1 MKHLSLRL
9 LRGIGMFAQESRHRA
24 FLMLVVLGQVSFV
37 PIVIFGLTS
46 FIETGWTEG
55 SPYLLFRWDLIPW
68 ICWTGLFY
76 GVISL
81 ILATSMSG
89 WMPTTVAL
97 RGGWLA
103 SMGIR
108 GRSRDSRRVD
118 RSSTE
123 LSMSPFGQLATITSR
138 QRDRFDLIFIHGG
151 LQTLAIPIQAI
162 LIALPILS
170 IEYLPEELFREGST
184 LELVSLVY
192 LASLWIGLRIQ
203 VAYSD
208 KLVVPAT
215 VMRRFLGR
223 TAQLSWV
230 LPVIVYWFVARLI
243 LIFFLGVMGIDLTDQ
258 TIEFDI
264 LILEEILPIEQG
276 ADGTPLVDLIV
287 AMGVLPVATF
297 TTISVLA
304 GGYEI
309 PEWMDPSKMVG
320 NMRDELLPEGVS
332 DDFSY
337 PEKGP

>member
-1 MKHLSLRL
+1 
-9 LRGIGMFAQESRHRA
+9 
-24 FLMLVVLGQVSFV
+24 MLVVLGQVSFV

-46 FIETGWTEG
+46 LVETGWTEG

-68 ICWTGLFY
+68 ICLTGVFY
-76 GVISL
+76 GMISL
-81 ILATSMSG
+81 ILAISMSG
-89 WMPTTVAL
+89 WMPASIAM

-103 SMGIR
+103 STGIR
-108 GRSRDSRRVD
+108 GRSRDPRRVD
-118 RSSTE
+118 RASTE

-138 QRDRFDLIFIHGG
+138 QRDRFELIFVHGG

-162 LIALPILS
+162 LIALPILA
-170 IEYLPEELFREGST
+170 IEYLPGGMIKEGTT

-192 LASLWIGLRIQ
+192 LASLWVGMRLQ

-215 VMRRFLGR
+215 YMRRFLGR

-230 LPVIVYWFVARLI
+230 LPVIVYWFVARTI
-243 LIFFLGVMGIDLTDQ
+243 LGFLLSAMGIDLTDQ

-264 LILEEILPIEQG
+264 LILEEILPMDQNES
-276 ADGTPLVDLIV
+276 GTPLVDLIV
-287 AMGVLPVATF
+287 AMGVLPIATF

-320 NMRDELLPEGVS
+320 NIRMECCQREVVRNSMREVS
-332 DDFSY
+332 APQPVHDCFYPIHAPIDFMC
-337 PEKGP
+337 